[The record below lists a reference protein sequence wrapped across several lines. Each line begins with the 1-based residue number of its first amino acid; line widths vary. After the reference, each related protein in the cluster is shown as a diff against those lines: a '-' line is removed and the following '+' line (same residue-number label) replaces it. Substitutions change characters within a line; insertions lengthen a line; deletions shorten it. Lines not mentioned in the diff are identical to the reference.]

1 MNNVIGFYY
10 RGEVGKEDN
19 QILECSKKFGVHLV
33 CEDNFYKLVG
43 NVVSLRPDMLFLD
56 FSDYQHNKQFLSMFK
71 EESPF
76 SVPYV
81 LVVGNIEPDF
91 LLNLPNNY
99 RYVRREELSSVLDSF
114 LSHMKLIKEED
125 VFVNNLTAS
134 YGEQIFR
141 CLLDIGFNGST
152 NGTQFIKDCSSE
164 IMLNRCRPSVLSK
177 NLYSKVANYYDTTSA
192 SVARCMKVAIDTA
205 WKKSQKAT
213 SEPSGVTF
221 KDFVKCPTAKE
232 FIYYLS
238 NKLYNYNQKNKF
250 RQSLENM
257 C

>member
-1 MNNVIGFYY
+1 MENTIGFYY
-10 RGEVGKEDN
+10 QNKDGSTNEE
-19 QILECSKKFGVHLV
+19 ILNCCKKFGINLT
-33 CEDNFYKLVG
+33 CENNFYKLVG
-43 NVVSLRPDMLFLD
+43 SVVSLRPDVLFLD
-56 FSDYQHNKQFLSMFK
+56 FADYQQNKQFLTLFR

-76 SVPYV
+76 NVSLV

-91 LLNLPNNY
+91 LLNMPNNY
-99 RYVRREELSSVLDSF
+99 RYVKSSELMNVLGALSSRVKLEKREE
-114 LSHMKLIKEED
+114 
-125 VFVNNLTAS
+125 VFVQNLVSS
-134 YGEQIFR
+134 YGDQIFR

-152 NGTQFIKDCSSE
+152 NGTQFIKDCSNE

-177 NLYSKVANYYDTTSA
+177 NLYSKVANYYETTSA

-221 KDFVKCPTAKE
+221 QDFAKCPTAKE

-250 RQSLENM
+250 KQSLQNM